1 VLLVV
6 DVADM
11 SALCAWGEE
20 QGVMH
25 EEGWCQTLMSIM
37 PELWITILIKI
48 DQFFFKI
55 DKVDLDRFYR
65 FIENRS
71 VGFRVFENLENFE
84 K

>member
-48 DQFFFKI
+48 DQFFF
-55 DKVDLDRFYR
+55 
-65 FIENRS
+65 ENR
-71 VGFRVFENLENFE
+71 
-84 K
+84 